1 MVELRRVPANWEHP
15 RDKEGNFVPLRDKY
29 EAHCEMWLAEL
40 KEWEAGCH
48 RDRAAAAEQGVR
60 YFWDWEGPPP
70 DSSSY
75 IPKFDEPA
83 TSYQIYET
91 VSEGTPISPVFSS
104 EAEVIEWIVKQG
116 ESGAFAEEFVRRG
129 GVTSTFEITND
140 GHREIRLL
148 YDV

>member
-1 MVELRRVPANWEHP
+1 VELRRVPANWEHP
-15 RDKEGNFVPLRDKY
+15 RDKEGKFVPLRDSY
-29 EAHCEMWLAEL
+29 EAHCETWLAAL
-40 KEWEAGCH
+40 KEWEADRH
-48 RDRAAAAEQGVR
+48 PDRATAAAQGIR

-75 IPKFDEPA
+75 FPRFDVPA

-104 EAEVIEWIVKQG
+104 KAEVIEWIVNRG
-116 ESGAFAEEFVRRG
+116 ESVEFAEEFVRRG
-129 GVTSTFEITND
+129 GVTSTFEVTSD